1 MRSATD
7 IASEL
12 DEGLKQL
19 FDGGLVLALQVQAD
33 AMAAEPAERAR
44 LALSFHRLSRGI
56 RQTAALRMKL
66 AREAERSGRETTAEV
81 ISLDRRRLEKRK
93 GQVKAAIQNLIWT
106 EAEPDDSTFNLDL
119 EELLDIETQDPET
132 FQAEDLE
139 DQVQRFAI
147 MLGLQI
153 TAHPREGGD
162 PSRGSAPRSAD
173 DPGPA
178 WIPAF
183 AGTSGGEG
191 ASTQTPTPVIPRSG
205 DPPGPGDPSRP
216 ADPDAPLGSPAS
228 PCGRAEDDGEDE
240 DPILSD
246 DYWRRSSA

>member
-1 MRSATD
+1 MRSAAD

-19 FDGGLVLALQVQAD
+19 FDSGLQLALQVQAN
-33 AMAAEPAERAR
+33 AMAAEPAEQAR
-44 LALSFHRLSRGI
+44 LAITFHRLSRGV
-56 RQTAALRMKL
+56 
-66 AREAERSGRETTAEV
+66 REAERSGREVAAEV

-93 GQVKAAIQNLIWT
+93 GQVKAAIENLIWS

-147 MLGLQI
+147 MLGLES
-153 TAHPREGGD
+153 P
-162 PSRGSAPRSAD
+162 PPC
-173 DPGPA
+173 
-178 WIPAF
+178 
-183 AGTSGGEG
+183 GEG
-191 ASTQTPTPVIPRSG
+191 AGGGGVSSEPDR
-205 DPPGPGDPSRP
+205 PS
-216 ADPDAPLGSPAS
+216 PDPAS
-228 PCGRAEDDGEDE
+228 SSQAHSRHPHPNPSPQGGGADDD

>member
-1 MRSATD
+1 MRSAAD

-19 FDGGLVLALQVQAD
+19 FDGGLELALQVQAN
-33 AMAAEPAERAR
+33 AMAAEPAEQAR
-44 LALSFHRLSRGI
+44 LSLSFHRLSRGV

-66 AREAERSGRETTAEV
+66 AREAERAVRETTAEV

-93 GQVKAAIQNLIWT
+93 GQVKAAIQSLIWT
-106 EAEPDDSTFNLDL
+106 EAEPDDSSFNLDL

-139 DQVQRFAI
+139 DQVARFA
-147 MLGLQI
+147 MKLGLGAQDPPPQGEV
-153 TAHPREGGD
+153 AQRAGGGFI
-162 PSRGSAPRSAD
+162 PSGSTGGLQPPQSLRDSS
-173 DPGPA
+173 P
-178 WIPAF
+178 
-183 AGTSGGEG
+183 SGG
-191 ASTQTPTPVIPRSG
+191 AS
-205 DPPGPGDPSRP
+205 
-216 ADPDAPLGSPAS
+216 
-228 PCGRAEDDGEDE
+228 EDE

>member
-1 MRSATD
+1 MRSAAD

-19 FDGGLVLALQVQAD
+19 FDGGLQLALHVQAN
-33 AMAAEPAERAR
+33 AMAAEPAEQAR
-44 LALSFHRLSRGI
+44 LAMTFHRLSRGV

-66 AREAERSGRETTAEV
+66 AREAERSGREVAAEV

-147 MLGLQI
+147 MLGLGSSPSAQRDEGEVSSKM
-153 TAHPREGGD
+153 TEGVAAHEPNR
-162 PSRGSAPRSAD
+162 
-173 DPGPA
+173 PA
-178 WIPAF
+178 SQPPQSLRDSSP
-183 AGTSGGEG
+183 SGG
-191 ASTQTPTPVIPRSG
+191 AS
-205 DPPGPGDPSRP
+205 
-216 ADPDAPLGSPAS
+216 
-228 PCGRAEDDGEDE
+228 EDD

>member
-1 MRSATD
+1 MRSAAD

-12 DEGLKQL
+12 DDGLKQL
-19 FDGGLVLALQVQAD
+19 FDAGLELAMQVQAN
-33 AMAAEPAERAR
+33 AMAAEPAEQAR
-44 LALSFHRLSRGI
+44 LAITFHRLSRGV

-66 AREAERSGRETTAEV
+66 AREAERSGREATAEV
-81 ISLDRRRLEKRK
+81 ISLERRRLDKRK
-93 GQVKAAIQNLIWT
+93 GQVKAAIQNLIWS

-147 MLGLQI
+147 MLGLES
-153 TAHPREGGD
+153 P
-162 PSRGSAPRSAD
+162 PPC
-173 DPGPA
+173 
-178 WIPAF
+178 
-183 AGTSGGEG
+183 GEG
-191 ASTQTPTPVIPRSG
+191 AGGG
-205 DPPGPGDPSRP
+205 DVSSEPDRPGPD
-216 ADPDAPLGSPAS
+216 PAS
-228 PCGRAEDDGEDE
+228 SSQAHSEHPHPNPSPQGGGADDE